1 MAIEKD
7 IASEILLNPLIYRSD
22 DERHCVASV
31 LEMDIRG
38 YGRTP
43 TEAFHDS
50 VDLVSVQVAFAKFKG
65 NPSLIWKPADPVWFE
80 RFAEARLDQL
90 RGQLLDIRPK
100 EESEYRASG
109 MAIRPAHVIARM
121 GAHFQPANA

>member
-7 IASEILLNPLIYRSD
+7 MASDIFLNVLIYRSN
-22 DERHCVASV
+22 DERCWVALV

-38 YGRTP
+38 YGQTP
-43 TEAFHDS
+43 KEAFKDS

-65 NPSLIWKPADPVWFE
+65 DPSLIWKPADPVWFE

-90 RGQLLDIRPK
+90 REQLSDVQLA
-100 EESEYRASG
+100 EESEYKASG
-109 MAIRPAHVIARM
+109 MAIPPAHVIAKI
-121 GAHFQPANA
+121 GAQFQPANA